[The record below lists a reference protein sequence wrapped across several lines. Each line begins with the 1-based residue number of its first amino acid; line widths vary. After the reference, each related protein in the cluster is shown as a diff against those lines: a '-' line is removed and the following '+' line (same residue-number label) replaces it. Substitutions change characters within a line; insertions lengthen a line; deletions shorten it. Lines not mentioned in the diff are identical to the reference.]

1 MQWTG
6 SLDGNYCNQLNHGSG
21 TVFQVSTQFNSLVV
35 KNLTFVICRGSLNGE
50 VVTLE
55 QPIPS
60 RDRMVPAVEQVYS
73 YQKYNDQ
80 ENI

>member
-1 MQWTG
+1 MG
-6 SLDGNYCNQLNHGSG
+6 
-21 TVFQVSTQFNSLVV
+21 VV
-35 KNLTFVICRGSLNGE
+35 CRGSLNGE

-60 RDRMVPAVEQVYS
+60 RDRMAPAVEQVYS